1 MRGILL
7 AGGTGSRL
15 KRLTRITNKHLL
27 PIYDRSM
34 VEWAVESMVA
44 AGIEEVLIVTGGDH
58 IGNFLRIIG
67 DGHEFGLDN
76 VQYTVQEQAGGIAE
90 ALGLGERFAK
100 GGPVVVMLADN
111 LFEHTYRPTIDAFKA
126 NPVGCRLVLSEI
138 EDPTHLRHLGV
149 PEFDEDGRIVSIVEK
164 PETPPSNY
172 AVTGLYCYGPD
183 VFDVVKTLKPSGRGE
198 LEVTDLNN
206 HYISAGAV
214 HFDVHPGFWGDAGE
228 SIDVYQAVG
237 EFVARNGVNKP

>member
-1 MRGILL
+1 
-7 AGGTGSRL
+7 
-15 KRLTRITNKHLL
+15 
-27 PIYDRSM
+27 M

-126 NPVGCRLVLSEI
+126 NPVG
-138 EDPTHLRHLGV
+138 
-149 PEFDEDGRIVSIVEK
+149 
-164 PETPPSNY
+164 
-172 AVTGLYCYGPD
+172 
-183 VFDVVKTLKPSGRGE
+183 
-198 LEVTDLNN
+198 
-206 HYISAGAV
+206 
-214 HFDVHPGFWGDAGE
+214 
-228 SIDVYQAVG
+228 
-237 EFVARNGVNKP
+237 